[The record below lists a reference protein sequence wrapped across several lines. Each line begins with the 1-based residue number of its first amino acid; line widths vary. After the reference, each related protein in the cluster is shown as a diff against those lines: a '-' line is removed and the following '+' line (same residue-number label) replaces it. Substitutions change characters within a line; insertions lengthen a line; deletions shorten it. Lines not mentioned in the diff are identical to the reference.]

1 MWTCPECRSV
11 MKDSRVICGSCGT
24 LVRPG
29 AMVCVPLFLAFLA
42 CLVVG
47 IVLFP
52 DAPIRQVGET
62 YVGKGDHPHTAE
74 DYRWFR
80 RWESVY
86 LVTGIVA
93 VLSSLY
99 AAAEYYRLTG
109 SLRHR
114 LARGQRSGASP
125 KVAGMPDRVDP
136 FCHMPLAADTA
147 VFRRV

>member
-11 MKDSRVICGSCGT
+11 MKDSRVICGSCGA

-99 AAAEYYRLTG
+99 AAAGLPTYRLAAAPDWQGTKVSRRPQG
-109 SLRHR
+109 RR
-114 LARGQRSGASP
+114 DAR
-125 KVAGMPDRVDP
+125 
-136 FCHMPLAADTA
+136 
-147 VFRRV
+147 